1 MTVINLKKYARSLQP
16 RLYNRYEKITA
27 EELAA
32 ELRTAAHENGGHLS
46 STEQALIL
54 LYMKHLGYNET
65 FHKETFIQPSDS
77 EVIRIADEAAGLLG
91 VEILQ
96 PNTLLHIEENCL
108 RQEADQRNIRHCVH
122 FTQAGNLSSIIQH
135 GLLTRTVLD
144 EKHIDYK
151 YNDGQRFDAV
161 QGSIS
166 ISLTFPNYK
175 MFYKCRRH
183 MDVDWAVLLLDPFY
197 VLSLDCAYC
206 YTNAASNAVSKTSL
220 EERSSLASFLGL
232 FYEPEEISR
241 QQLGLADNETTDPQA
256 ELLVREM
263 IPLEAMQCVIFQN
276 EETAL
281 KYRDELAGHGL
292 EVIVDGAYFKPR
304 HDHSSAWG

>member
-1 MTVINLKKYARSLQP
+1 MMVINLKKYARSLQP
-16 RLYNRYEKITA
+16 RLYNRYEKITS

-32 ELRTAAHENGGHLS
+32 ELRTAVHENGGHLS

-65 FHKETFIQPSDS
+65 FHKETCIQPSDG

-96 PNTLLHIEENCL
+96 PNMLLHIEENCL
-108 RQEADQRNIRHCVH
+108 RQEADRRNIRHCVH
-122 FTQAGNLSSIIQH
+122 FTQADNLSSIVRH
-135 GLLTRTVLD
+135 GLLTRTALN
-144 EKHIDYK
+144 EQNIDYK
-151 YNDGQRFDAV
+151 YNDGQRLDAV

-175 MFYKCRRH
+175 MFYKCRQNI
-183 MDVDWAVLLLDPFY
+183 DADWAVLLLDPFY

-206 YTNAASNAVSKTSL
+206 YTNAASNAVSRISL

-232 FYEPEEISR
+232 FYEPAECSR
-241 QQLGLADNETTDPQA
+241 QQMGLADNETTDPQA

-263 IPLEAMQCVIFQN
+263 IPLQAIQCVIFRN
-276 EETAL
+276 EEIAL
-281 KYRDELAGHGL
+281 KYRDELIGAGL
-292 EVIVDGAYFKPR
+292 EVIVDDAYFEPR
-304 HDHSSAWG
+304 HDYSLTWR